1 MKKIFYATSR
11 WLYKRVA
18 KPLFFRQDPETVHD
32 RITRAGYLL
41 GRNRLGRILAAT
53 IFRYNHP
60 ALEQKLWGLDFL
72 NPVGLSAGFDKD
84 ARLYSIMESV
94 GFGFSEI
101 GTVTY
106 GAYEGN
112 PKPRLYRLPQS
123 EGLVVNY
130 GLKSNGVRAVIAL
143 LKTKIR
149 SIPQII
155 SIGRT
160 NSLAITSREAGIAD
174 YYHCLKELVE
184 ARIGDAYEIN
194 ISCPNTFGGEP
205 FTNTDDLTS
214 LLQKLYSLPVAKPI
228 FLKMPINLPWGDFR
242 KLLDMAITFGVQAV
256 VIGNLNKD
264 RTDKTI
270 KDTIP
275 DYVKGAVSGKPTWE
289 LSNDLISRTYKY
301 CGDKI
306 KIIGVGGI
314 FSAEDAYEKIKR
326 GASLV
331 ELITG
336 MIYEGPQLIGEINR
350 GLTQLLVKDGYA
362 HIQDAVGVYYR

>member
-1 MKKIFYATSR
+1 MRRFLRATFR
-11 WLYKRVA
+11 VLYKRIA
-18 KPLFFRQDPETVHD
+18 KPILFGQDPEAMHD
-32 RITRAGYLL
+32 RITRLGALL
-41 GRNRLGRILAAT
+41 GKSLFGRSSMAA
-53 IFRYNHP
+53 IFAYHHP
-60 ALEQKLWGLDFL
+60 VLEQKLWGIHFS

-84 ARLYSIMESV
+84 ARLYPIMKSI

-106 GAYEGN
+106 DSYAGN

-130 GLKSNGVRAVIAL
+130 GLKSNGVRAVIEL

-160 NSLAITSREAGIAD
+160 NSRATASRETGIAD

-228 FLKMPINLPWGDFR
+228 FLKMPINLPWEDFR
-242 KLLDMAITFGVQAV
+242 KLLDVAITFGVQAV

-289 LSNDLISRTYKY
+289 LSNALISRTYKY

-350 GLTQLLVKDGYA
+350 GLTQLLIKDGYA